1 MLLLLKIKFWICF
14 IALAHTYLFYPLLLK
29 LLAYFKK
36 DVDTNNN
43 PSLPSLS
50 ILIAAYN
57 EEKVIEQKLKSILN
71 SNYPKDKIEIL
82 VGSDSSTDKTNEIV
96 RSFSNVKLIEFE
108 TRSGKIKIINQL
120 KKLAAHDLLIL
131 TDANVLFDKD
141 TLQQLC
147 KYFNDPEI
155 ALVDSNII
163 NTHLQKGNVSKAES
177 TYIRGEAAVKYHEGK
192 LFGLMMGPFGGCFAV
207 RKEHFEPVPENFLVD
222 DFYINMKILQKGKKA
237 ISEPHALV
245 YEDVPNDWK
254 IEFKRKIRIAAGSYQ
269 NLKEFFPLLFKF
281 NLLAFCFF
289 SHKVLRWLGPFLM
302 IGLYVSNIVLLPQEL
317 NTYSA
322 YIYLLAFIMQNSLL
336 LLFIISLIGVK
347 NLITQIAFHFITT
360 NVALLAGFI
369 KFITGIRSSIWKPT
383 ARFSKN

>member
-82 VGSDSSTDKTNEIV
+82 VGSDASTDKTNEIV

-108 TRSGKIKIINQL
+108 KRSGKIKIINQL
-120 KKLAAHDLLIL
+120 KNLAAHNLLIL

-141 TLQQLC
+141 TLHQLC
-147 KYFNDPEI
+147 KHFNDPEI

-163 NTHLQKGNVSKAES
+163 NTHLQKGNISKAES
-177 TYIRGEAAVKYHEGK
+177 TYIRGEAAIKYHEGK

-269 NLKEFFPLLFKF
+269 NLKEFFLLLFKF

-369 KFITGIRSSIWKPT
+369 KFITGIKSSIWKPT
-383 ARFSKN
+383 ERFSKN

>member
-82 VGSDSSTDKTNEIV
+82 VGSDASTDKTNEIV

-108 TRSGKIKIINQL
+108 KRSGKIKIINQL
-120 KKLAAHDLLIL
+120 KNLAAHNLLIL

-147 KYFNDPEI
+147 KHFNDPEI

-302 IGLYVSNIVLLPQEL
+302 IGLYVSNIALLPQEL
-317 NTYSA
+317 NTYST

-336 LLFIISLIGVK
+336 LLFIGSLIGVK

>member
-163 NTHLQKGNVSKAES
+163 NTHLQKGNISKAES
-177 TYIRGEAAVKYHEGK
+177 TYIRGEAAIKYHEGK

-302 IGLYVSNIVLLPQEL
+302 IGLYVSNIAVLPQEL
-317 NTYSA
+317 NTYST

-336 LLFIISLIGVK
+336 LLFIGSLIGVK

-383 ARFSKN
+383 ERFSKN

>member
-120 KKLAAHDLLIL
+120 KNLAAHNLLIL

-141 TLQQLC
+141 TLHQLC
-147 KYFNDPEI
+147 KHFNDPEI

-163 NTHLQKGNVSKAES
+163 NTHLQKGNISKAES
-177 TYIRGEAAVKYHEGK
+177 TYIRGEAAIKYHEGK

-302 IGLYVSNIVLLPQEL
+302 IGLYVSNIALLPQEL
-317 NTYSA
+317 NTYST

-369 KFITGIRSSIWKPT
+369 KFITGIKSSIWKPT
-383 ARFSKN
+383 ERFSKN

>member
-131 TDANVLFDKD
+131 TDANVLFDTN
-141 TLQQLC
+141 TLIHLAKHFQ
-147 KYFNDPEI
+147 NEEI
-155 ALVDSNII
+155 ALVDSNMI
-163 NTHLQKGNVSKAES
+163 NTHLQKGNISKAES
-177 TYIRGEAAVKYHEGK
+177 TYIRGEAAIKYYEGK
-192 LFGLMMGPFGGCFAV
+192 LFGLMMGPFGGCFAL

-369 KFITGIRSSIWKPT
+369 KFITGIKSSIWKPT
-383 ARFSKN
+383 ERFSKN

>member
-302 IGLYVSNIVLLPQEL
+302 IGLYVSNIALLPQEL
-317 NTYSA
+317 NTYST

-369 KFITGIRSSIWKPT
+369 KFITGIKSSIWKPT
-383 ARFSKN
+383 ERFSKN